1 MPREQPA
8 ATQPLQGQGADISAQ
23 LEGKKKVLTFWK
35 RPTALS
41 TISQQI
47 TPSGMIPN
55 WKPTLQSQL

>member
-55 WKPTLQSQL
+55 